1 MIRNSDRE
9 IYDLDERVLY
19 NENGVLVINKPFDI
33 PTSGR
38 SLDDDDSVQYW
49 LIRKYETMV
58 WAVHQL
64 DADTTGVNLFT
75 TRKKLVGKLQKCL
88 SSEQSTKTYL
98 AIVHGEPEW
107 ETVSS
112 REPIGYI
119 SERTLGVTAE
129 GKEAHSTFSVLA
141 RSQGKSLIQ
150 AQIYTGRTHQIR
162 IHLSHLG
169 FPLVGEE
176 WYRKSPCTEHVRQA
190 LHAWKLN
197 LTEPFNIEVTA
208 PLAAD
213 FHELMKRYELP
224 LSTDEKQVGKGLT

>member
-9 IYDLDERVLY
+9 IYDLDERVLFD
-19 NENGVLVINKPFDI
+19 NDGIVIVNKPFDI

-38 SLDDDDSVQYW
+38 ALDDDDSVQYW
-49 LIRKYETMV
+49 MIQKYETMV

-88 SSEQSTKTYL
+88 ASEQSTKTYL

-107 ETVSS
+107 DSIS
-112 REPIGYI
+112 CRESIGYV
-119 SERTLGVTAE
+119 SERSLGVTPD
-129 GKEAHSTFSVLA
+129 GKSAHSEFRVLD

-176 WYRKSPCTEHVRQA
+176 WYRNPPCREHVRQA
-190 LHAWKLN
+190 LHAWKLKMGQ
-197 LTEPFNIEVTA
+197 PFDIDIVSPVPN
-208 PLAAD
+208 D
-213 FHELMKRYELP
+213 FHALMNRYQLAIFV
-224 LSTDEKQVGKGLT
+224 DGK